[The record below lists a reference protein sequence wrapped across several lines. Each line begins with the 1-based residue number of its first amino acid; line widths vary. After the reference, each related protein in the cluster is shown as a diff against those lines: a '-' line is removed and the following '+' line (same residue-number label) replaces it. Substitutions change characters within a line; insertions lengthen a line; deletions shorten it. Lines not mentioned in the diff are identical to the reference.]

1 MTYFKTHSNF
11 ITMLNTFFD
20 LGSKALGGLANSLG
34 TVVDF
39 GADALAHIPV
49 VGDTLSQGI
58 GAIGDA
64 GVEVLQGNFG
74 TALGDLYGGVDVLA
88 GGILPGGQ
96 VASQG
101 YLSKPLSNLYG
112 KADNALG
119 GYLPNFGIEGTIT
132 PEAFQNAA
140 KAAQGMTDAEM
151 MHSGFS
157 GVDNTAGGSGFMDKV
172 EKALNIANTGLGI
185 YSLTQDTPE
194 ARNAQA
200 YQRATGTA
208 GPRIVTPG
216 SVGGNA
222 LTVGSGG
229 SAGDPA
235 MTGVRR
241 AKPTAS
247 SAVDTPNLSDKD
259 LNTEIKKQIE
269 NTTKDMAE
277 SVTGQ
282 KTPSAPA
289 PTKPTTI
296 TKTTLQID
304 QPKPQL
310 GTRPMSNIPGGPRK
324 EYLSKPSLSSAAPA
338 TAVIPTRQP
347 RVTTTPLTPYKFP
360 TATTYR
366 QTFEPYHFVDEG
378 TEIPADM
385 LMNTSASGPTVP
397 VRNALSNGY
406 IVPYSQP
413 DADMLMN
420 SSLQGPTRQTI
431 AVPPHLRV
439 MNRL

>member
-1 MTYFKTHSNF
+1 
-11 ITMLNTFFD
+11 MLNTFFD

-96 VASQG
+96 AASQG

-200 YQRATGTA
+200 YQRATGATTG

-235 MTGVRR
+235 MAGGSK
-241 AKPTAS
+241 AKSTAG

-259 LNTEIKKQIE
+259 LNAEIKKQIT
-269 NTTKDMAE
+269 NTTKEMAE
-277 SVTGQ
+277 NVTGQ
-282 KTPSAPA
+282 KAPSAPA
-289 PTKPTTI
+289 QTEPTTI

-304 QPKPQL
+304 QPKPKL
-310 GTRPMSNIPGGPRK
+310 GTRPMSNIPGGPRR
-324 EYLSKPSLSSAAPA
+324 EYLSKPTTTLSSAAPA
-338 TAVIPTRQP
+338 TAVLPTRQP

-360 TATTYR
+360 TTY
-366 QTFEPYHFVDEG
+366 QFVNEG

-413 DADMLMN
+413 DADMIMN